1 MLSLNPKKCT
11 AFAAACMLSLS
22 IPGFACAA
30 TTVANTPTEVP
41 LFPQHP
47 SCRNPQCPCPFIQR
61 VCCGRLPEFY

>member
-30 TTVANTPTEVP
+30 TTVANTPTEDSAVAATA
-41 LFPQHP
+41 
-47 SCRNPQCPCPFIQR
+47 
-61 VCCGRLPEFY
+61 LPAATPVSLPIYTACLLRKAP